1 MTTSNLDD
9 LIAGVRSGDRA
20 MLARAITI
28 VESTR
33 PDHREAAETLLEA
46 CLPPATSSFR
56 MGVTGIPGVG
66 KSTFID
72 ALGMMLAEAGRKIAV
87 LAVDPTSDVSRG
99 SILGDKT
106 RMQRLAAHA
115 NAFVRP
121 SPSGGRS
128 GGIAHRTREAIF
140 LCEAAGFETV
150 FVETVGAGQ
159 AETAVHSM
167 VDLFLLLALAGA
179 GDELQGIKRGIVEM
193 ADAVVITKA
202 DGENVASAEEA
213 RAQFQYA
220 LQMFPP
226 TESGWKP
233 RVHAASA
240 LTGKGLNEVLRT
252 LDDYEALARESGY
265 FEQNRRRQG
274 RYWLRET
281 LERRLLERLY
291 DHPVVRT
298 SIQEYERK
306 VEDGEISA
314 AAAAEAVLEVLHAEG
329 TWSSRRD
336 RSNT

>member
-1 MTTSNLDD
+1 MTTPHLDD
-9 LIAGVRSGDRA
+9 LIAGVRSGDRP

-33 PDHREAAETLLEA
+33 PDHREAAETLLES
-46 CLPPATSSFR
+46 CLPPVPSSFR
-56 MGVTGIPGVG
+56 MGVTGVPGAG

-72 ALGMMLAEAGRKIAV
+72 AVGTKLADAGRKIAV
-87 LAVDPTSDVSRG
+87 LAVDPTSEVSRG

-106 RMQRLAAHA
+106 RMQRLAAHP

-121 SPSGGRS
+121 SPSGGRA

-167 VDLFLLLALAGA
+167 VDFFLLLALAGA

-202 DGENVASAEEA
+202 DGENEAPAEEA

-226 TESGWKP
+226 AESGWKP

-240 LTGKGLNEVLRT
+240 LTGKGLDEVLRT
-252 LDDYEALARESGY
+252 MDDYEALARESRY

-291 DHPVVRT
+291 DHPPVRA
-298 SIQEYERK
+298 SIEEFERK
-306 VEDGEISA
+306 VENGEISA
-314 AAAAEAVLEVLHAEG
+314 SAAAEAVLEALHAEE
-329 TWSSRRD
+329 TRSPRRRRSS
-336 RSNT
+336 T

>member
-1 MTTSNLDD
+1 MTIPSLED
-9 LIAGVRSGDRA
+9 LIAGVHSGDRP

-33 PDHREAAETLLEA
+33 ADHRKAAEVLLEG

-56 MGVTGIPGVG
+56 MGVTGVPGAG

-72 ALGMMLAEAGRKIAV
+72 ALGTKLADAGRKIAV
-87 LAVDPTSDVSRG
+87 LAVDPTSEVSRG

-106 RMQRLAAHA
+106 RMQRLAAHP

-121 SPSGGRS
+121 SPSGGRA

-150 FVETVGAGQ
+150 FVETIGAGQ

-167 VDLFLLLALAGA
+167 VDFFLLLALAGA

-202 DGENVASAEEA
+202 DGENEASAEEA

-240 LTGKGLNEVLRT
+240 LTGKGLDEVLRT
-252 LDDYEALARESGY
+252 MDDYEALARESGY
-265 FEQNRRRQG
+265 FETNRRLQG

-291 DHPVVRT
+291 DEPRVRA
-298 SIQEYERK
+298 SIEEYERR
-306 VEDGEISA
+306 VENGELSA
-314 AAAAEAVLEVLHAEG
+314 SAAAEAVLQAFGEED
-329 TWSSRRD
+329 TR
-336 RSNT
+336 